1 LQLELGLFIAGR
13 NAALIMK
20 TKLLPIPKA
29 AAKTL
34 SAEERNA
41 LTARLAALIDE
52 NNRLLRELASARTE
66 RDALGRALN
75 ALERKSKERAG
86 HEAG

>member
-1 LQLELGLFIAGR
+1 VTADEWS
-13 NAALIMK
+13 M
-20 TKLLPIPKA
+20 
-29 AAKTL
+29 
-34 SAEERNA
+34 
-41 LTARLAALIDE
+41 LTARIAALLDE